1 MAARGDEED
10 LLADYAVPPS
20 RASSS
25 YRLEPDNN
33 GPLSGSRSSSSTSLN
48 GRRESTNSLFS
59 RRPSDFGSRYGFGNA
74 YVQLD
79 DAGIYLSSLSVTIL
93 LSALATLGI
102 ILFTLVIT
110 FAVLLGQCQKSQPE
124 VVKSPDSCA
133 SFRLNGEL
141 NNLQGWIVPPEC
153 EHFVTQ
159 YVDSGQ
165 YLVDFA
171 VGVDAGKQYLKP
183 IVLEGGGLD
192 LIVLDIDDTCLS
204 HIPYYRD
211 HHFGAEL
218 FNETSWDTWV
228 YEARAPPLEP
238 MLNFYK
244 ELQAL
249 NWNFAF
255 ITGRSENQRNFT
267 MQNLLA
273 AGYEGWTA
281 LILRSAEEE
290 TTPAVEY
297 KTKERLKLEEQGY
310 RIWSGFGDQWSDI
323 TGAASGSRTFKL
335 PNPMYYI

>member
-1 MAARGDEED
+1 MCFSDLGMMDWRLVSAA
-10 LLADYAVPPS
+10 
-20 RASSS
+20 
-25 YRLEPDNN
+25 
-33 GPLSGSRSSSSTSLN
+33 
-48 GRRESTNSLFS
+48 
-59 RRPSDFGSRYGFGNA
+59 DFGSRYGFGNA

-211 HHFGAEL
+211 HHFGYISFFLCWE
-218 FNETSWDTWV
+218 
-228 YEARAPPLEP
+228 
-238 MLNFYK
+238 
-244 ELQAL
+244 
-249 NWNFAF
+249 
-255 ITGRSENQRNFT
+255 
-267 MQNLLA
+267 NLLL
-273 AGYEGWTA
+273 T
-281 LILRSAEEE
+281 LVI
-290 TTPAVEY
+290 AV
-297 KTKERLKLEEQGY
+297 
-310 RIWSGFGDQWSDI
+310 S
-323 TGAASGSRTFKL
+323 
-335 PNPMYYI
+335 